1 MIQCQKK
8 SVDLLGINVPIM
20 HSVFA
25 LLVRHSEWLM
35 NHLVRSDFQV
45 EADERVVKTSP
56 YESHTGNPAPR
67 ATKLL
72 SRILV
77 GGRDANDKQP
87 RLPHA
92 LHPDGTQRHHGEWR
106 ESPLDDP
113 EAKIWELQLALFQE
127 D

>member
-87 RLPHA
+87 RFPHA

-106 ESPLDDP
+106 ERPLDDP
-113 EAKIWELQLALFQE
+113 EAKIWELQLALTQE